1 MPEVLANE
9 SRENKRHPSA
19 DNAAGWRLYSRGVI
33 THTHTLTHSVL
44 TNGGR
49 SSALRGERTLGR
61 GSMTIDTKLT
71 VFTCT
76 QKPRDQVKTA
86 N

>member
-9 SRENKRHPSA
+9 SRGNKRHPSA
-19 DNAAGWRLYSRGVI
+19 DNAAGWRLYSKGVI
-33 THTHTLTHSVL
+33 THTLTHSVL

-61 GSMTIDTKLT
+61 GSMTIGTKLT